1 MTSGLGCKVRGIW
14 RPAERR
20 DKVARRI
27 FPSSQPFSGMLG
39 LKPVFLGLSLALVA
53 LGVAYAGLGAR
64 ALARGEADAGVLLG
78 LGLAAAAV
86 GAAVWRLVG
95 RMRRGH

>member
-1 MTSGLGCKVRGIW
+1 M
-14 RPAERR
+14 
-20 DKVARRI
+20 
-27 FPSSQPFSGMLG
+27 FPSFRPLRRMHG

-53 LGVAYAGLGAR
+53 LGLAYAGLGAR
-64 ALARGEADAGVLLG
+64 GLVRGEADAGVLLG

-95 RMRRGH
+95 RMGRGH